1 MIIGNGLLANAF
13 AEFGPEDNIVIFA
26 SGVSNSM
33 ETDPA
38 AFEREVDLLN
48 DCIEQHGEKKLVYFS
63 TCSVTDHSLKG
74 SPYIGHKLR
83 IEGMI
88 RSRVEDFVIFRV
100 SNIVGG
106 TSNPHTVMNYLV
118 RSIANGREFCLWERA
133 ERNFIDIDDVVRIVS
148 IALRDGVFANE
159 TVNIANPRNTSI
171 VKLVGELERFL
182 GKKAVCTREPAGGA
196 PDIDISAIS
205 EIIAAERIDFGEDYV
220 EKLLVKYYGN
230 VKNAGTAA
238 PGP

>member
-1 MIIGNGLLANAF
+1 MIIGSGLLANAL

-26 SGVSNSM
+26 SGVSNST

-38 AFEREVDLLN
+38 AFEREIGLLK
-48 DCIEQHGEKKLVYFS
+48 DCIEQHRRKKLIYFS
-63 TCSVTDHSLKG
+63 TCSVTDPSLKS
-74 SPYIGHKLR
+74 SPYIEHKLR
-83 IEGMI
+83 IEEMI
-88 RSRVEDFVIFRV
+88 GSSVEDFVIFRV

-148 IALRDGVFANE
+148 TALRRGLFTNE

-171 VKLVGELERFL
+171 EKLAGQIERFL
-182 GKKAVCTREPAGGA
+182 GKKAVCTKEPAGGA

-220 EKLLVKYYGN
+220 EKLLVKYYGS

-238 PGP
+238 PRP

>member
-13 AEFGPEDNIVIFA
+13 EEFGPEQDIVIFA
-26 SGVSNSM
+26 SGVSNST
-33 ETDPA
+33 ETDAA
-38 AFEREVDLLN
+38 AFEREIGMLK
-48 DCIEQHGEKKLVYFS
+48 DCIEQQHGKKLVYFS
-63 TCSVTDHSLKG
+63 TCSVTDPSLKG

-83 IEGMI
+83 IEEMI
-88 RSRVEDFVIFRV
+88 GSRVEDFVIFRV

-118 RSIANGREFCLWERA
+118 RSIADGREFRLWERA

-148 IALRDGVFANE
+148 IALRKGLFRNE
-159 TVNIANPRNTSI
+159 TVNIANPGNTSI
-171 VKLVGELERFL
+171 VKLAGQIERFL
-182 GKKAVCTREPAGGA
+182 GKKAVCTMEPAGGA

-220 EKLLVKYYGN
+220 EKLLVKYYGTF
-230 VKNAGTAA
+230 KNAGTAA
-238 PGP
+238 